1 MSPAIALVEC
11 PWCGSLRKH
20 LSGADLYRCAD
31 CGMTYH
37 LDWRG
42 GQVWVRQPTATRPSP
57 SAWWDWLPLQVLLLV
72 VGALQMMQL
81 LADISGQRYCCSWWG
96 RCWC

>member
-1 MSPAIALVEC
+1 MSPTIALAEC
-11 PWCGSLRKH
+11 PRCGSLRKH

-42 GQVWVRQPTATRPSP
+42 SLVQVRQPTAPRPSP
-57 SAWWDWLPLQVLLLV
+57 SARWDWLPLQALLLV
-72 VGALQMMQL
+72 VGALL
-81 LADISGQRYCCSWWG
+81 VLVALSFWAAPG
-96 RCWC
+96 R